1 MNKNE
6 SKMTALYE
14 RLSRDDD
21 LQGDSNSIVNQKLYL
36 QAYAEEH
43 GFANCRHYTDDGY
56 SGGNFERPGW
66 KQLIADI
73 EAGKVGTVIAKDMS
87 RVGRNYLETGFYTE
101 VVFRKCNVRFIA
113 IANGVDNINP
123 ESGEFVPILNVMN
136 EWYLR
141 DQSRKMI
148 AAYRQKGNSGLPTNN
163 NCIYGY
169 RKDPEQKNHWLVDE
183 EAAQVVR
190 RIYQMACEGH
200 GAYEIARML
209 TQEKVDSPGFYF
221 SQHRCG
227 MRQNYTDA
235 SRAHDWNGATVTR
248 ILTHQEYM
256 GHTVNFRSGK
266 RFFKD
271 DRHMNPPEDWVIF
284 EHTHEAIVTKDVWE
298 LAQRALKS
306 RKRTDTLG
314 EANPLTGLM
323 YCADCGARM
332 YNHRCG
338 TKKGD
343 AYSLDGYNCSTYTL
357 SRRRETRGCTSHS
370 ISTQT
375 VRTLLMDTI
384 RTASCYAI
392 ENKAEFEQKVRE
404 ACQVRHAKSAREL
417 KARLLKARKRCGELD
432 VLIKKLYEAYALEKI
447 TEKRF
452 DELLT
457 GYEAEQ
463 AELNEAIQSEQAGLD
478 SYEASTENMEAFMA
492 LARKYRDVEELTTPM
507 IYDFVD
513 RIIVHAPQKINGE
526 RHMQVEIILR
536 FIGNFQAPRP
546 ESTAEEI
553 EQAEKDR
560 KRRAQNRERDARRRA
575 KKAAEQQKKERQVSH
590 ENGQV
595 HQMDG
600 LVREAVP

>member
-1 MNKNE
+1 MHLPDNE
-6 SKMTALYE
+6 TKITALYE

-21 LQGDSNSIVNQKLYL
+21 LQGDSNSIVNQKLFL
-36 QAYAEEH
+36 QAYADEH
-43 GFANCRHYTDDGY
+43 GFTNCQHYTDDGY

-73 EAGKVGTVIAKDMS
+73 EAGKVGAVIAKDMS

-141 DQSRKMI
+141 DQSRKMT
-148 AAYRQKGNSGLPTNN
+148 AAYKQKGNAGLPTNN

-169 RKDPEQKNHWLVDE
+169 KKDPEQKNHWLVDE

-200 GAYEIARML
+200 GPYEIARIL

-221 SQHRCG
+221 TQHRCG
-227 MRQNYTDA
+227 LRQDYMEA

-271 DRHMNPPEDWVIF
+271 DRHMNPPENWVIF
-284 EHTHEAIVTKDVWE
+284 ENTHEPIVTKDVWE

-306 RKRTDTLG
+306 KKRTDTLG

-323 YCADCGARM
+323 ICADCGARM

-357 SRRRETRGCTSHS
+357 SRSRETRKCTSHC

-375 VRTLLMDTI
+375 VRALLLDTI
-384 RTASCYAI
+384 RTVSRYAI
-392 ENKAEFEQKVRE
+392 ENEAEFEQKVRE
-404 ACQVRHAKSAREL
+404 ACQVRHAESAKEL
-417 KARLLKARKRCGELD
+417 KARLRKARKRCGELD

-452 DELLT
+452 DELLAD
-457 GYEAEQ
+457 YETEQ
-463 AELNEAIQSEQAGLD
+463 AELNGVIQSEQADLD
-478 SYEASTENMEAFMA
+478 SYEASTENMEAFMV

-513 RIIVHAPQKINGE
+513 KIIVHAPQKINGE
-526 RHMQVEIILR
+526 RHMQVEIVLR
-536 FIGNFQAPRP
+536 FIGNFQVPKP
-546 ESTAEEI
+546 EPTPEEI

-560 KRRAQNRERDARRRA
+560 QRRAKNRERDARRRA
-575 KKAAEQQKKERQVSH
+575 KKAAEQQRKENQ
-590 ENGQV
+590 
-595 HQMDG
+595 
-600 LVREAVP
+600 A

>member
-1 MNKNE
+1 MTKTNE
-6 SKMTALYE
+6 PQITALYE

-21 LQGDSNSIVNQKLYL
+21 QQGDSNSIVNQKAYL
-36 QAYAEEH
+36 ISYAADH

-73 EAGKVGTVIAKDMS
+73 EAGKVNTVIAKDMS
-87 RVGRNYLETGFYTE
+87 RIGRNYLETGFYTE
-101 VVFRKCNVRFIA
+101 VMFRKWNVRFIA
-113 IANGVDNINP
+113 IANGVDNLNP

-141 DQSRKMI
+141 DQSRKMT
-148 AAYRQKGNSGLPTNN
+148 AAYKQKGNAGLPTNN
-163 NCIYGY
+163 NCIFGY
-169 RKDPEQKNHWLVDE
+169 KKDPEQKNQWLVDE

-200 GAYEIARML
+200 GPYEIARIL
-209 TQEKVDSPGFYF
+209 TQEKVDSPGYYF
-221 SQHRCG
+221 SQHKCG
-227 MRQNYTDA
+227 LRQDYVDA
-235 SRAHDWNGATVTR
+235 SRQHDWYGTTVTR

-256 GHTVNFRSGK
+256 GYTVNFRSGK

-271 DRHMNPPEDWVIF
+271 ERHVNPPEDWAVF
-284 EHTHEAIVTKDVWE
+284 ENTHEAIVSKDVWE

-306 RKRTDTLG
+306 KKRTDTLG

-338 TKKGD
+338 SKTGEAFSRD
-343 AYSLDGYNCSTYTL
+343 SYNCSTYTL
-357 SRRRETRGCTSHS
+357 SRARETRTCTSHC

-375 VRTLLMDTI
+375 VRALLLDTI
-384 RTASCYAI
+384 RTVSRYAI
-392 ENKAEFEQKVRE
+392 ENEAAFEQKVRE
-404 ACQVRHAKSAREL
+404 ACQVRHDESAKEL
-417 KARLLKARKRCGELD
+417 KGRLRKAQKRCGELD

-452 DELLT
+452 DELLAD
-457 GYEAEQ
+457 YEAEQ
-463 AELNEAIQSEQAGLD
+463 AELNGVIQSNQADLD

-492 LARKYRDVEELTTPM
+492 LARKYRNVEELTTTM
-507 IYDFVD
+507 IFDFVD
-513 RIIVHAPQKINGE
+513 KIIVHAPKKINGE

-536 FIGNFQAPRP
+536 FIGNFQVPKP
-546 ESTAEEI
+546 EPTPEEI
-553 EQAEKDR
+553 EQAEKEQQ
-560 KRRAQNRERDARRRA
+560 RRAKNRERDARRRA
-575 KKAAEQQKKERQVSH
+575 KKAVEQQTEQQKKENQAQY
-590 ENGQV
+590 ENG
-595 HQMDG
+595 
-600 LVREAVP
+600 